1 MGFFEKMKQGLTRTK
16 ENIGHSL
23 TELFAGEL
31 DDDFYDLLEETL
43 ILSDVGVDT
52 ALEISG
58 EVRRRA
64 KLGKCKSAAEARET
78 LKDILTGL
86 LGIGGTE
93 LNLENRPA
101 VCLFI
106 GVNGVGK
113 TTTIGKLASRM
124 KGEGKRVLL
133 CAGDTFRAAAADQLE
148 IWSERAGVDIIR
160 QHEGADP
167 AAVVFDACTAAKAR
181 RADVILVDTA

>member
-1 MGFFEKMKQGLTRTK
+1 MGFFEKIKTWLSRTR
-16 ENIGHSL
+16 ENIGHSFDQ
-23 TELFAGEL
+23 LFAGEL
-31 DDDFYDLLEETL
+31 DDDFYDGLEETL

-64 KLGKCKSAAEARET
+64 KLGKCKSAAEARDT
-78 LKDILTGL
+78 LKDVLTGL
-86 LGIGGTE
+86 LNIGAAE

-113 TTTIGKLASRM
+113 TTTIGKLAARM
-124 KGEGKRVLL
+124 KGEGKRCLVA
-133 CAGDTFRAAAADQLE
+133 AGDTFRY
-148 IWSERAGVDIIR
+148 RRRGRHVPRRRRRPAGDLV
-160 QHEGADP
+160 GALGCGYHP
-167 AAVVFDACTAAKAR
+167 AA
-181 RADVILVDTA
+181 